1 MASTTQAEF
10 DVQSLSERRRQ
21 ASRELMRT
29 EILAAAQHIIR
40 EKGLDALS
48 LRAIA
53 KAVGVT
59 APALYEYFDGKDAI
73 LRALFLQGSQVML
86 AGMEQVI
93 AESDVPLLQLQNVLT
108 GYRAFAREEPD
119 YFRLLFGTVDPN
131 MALSETDYAGM
142 QTIFGRFVG
151 VIVSC
156 IEAGDLKPLP
166 PMTLSCSLWATAH
179 GCAMLETESFMA
191 NKEKDAEGKSAQFDE
206 AIKLTLLG
214 FATEQ
219 GAARIGPVENQ
230 S

>member
-1 MASTTQAEF
+1 
-10 DVQSLSERRRQ
+10 
-21 ASRELMRT
+21 MRT

-40 EKGLDALS
+40 EKGLDSLS

-86 AGMEQVI
+86 SRMEQVV
-93 AESDVPLLQLQNVLT
+93 AESDEPLGQLLNVLS
-108 GYRAFAREEPD
+108 GYREFAREEPD

-142 QTIFGRFVG
+142 QAIFGRFVG

-156 IEAGDLKPLP
+156 IENGDLKPLP
-166 PMTLSCSLWATAH
+166 PMTLSCSLWAVIH

-191 NKEKDAEGKSAQFDE
+191 NKGEGKSAQFDD

-219 GAARIGPVENQ
+219 GAARIGPVEDQCQTEENL
-230 S
+230 